1 VLVCFQLLEGIVR
14 PLQSAQQTSAIQ
26 RSKLAADVVLRAK
39 HQAPSSSN
47 GSVNEVVA
55 DGNQLPSVLS
65 PSSSKMTSLS
75 TSGSSVCSSDSE
87 EARMDK
93 NGSLLHGK
101 MELDANASS
110 ATDAKITVDMN
121 ENVVTSRKA
130 PSHDKSCEIS
140 QKAVLTFTKPSEAS
154 STPLPSSSTAVQNV
168 STDVT
173 LAEIPSSQT
182 NTSAPGGGTTD
193 STSSRAG
200 TRSWVSPSNYR
211 QKLGSQAASRY
222 QSVTS
227 RLYGDDFFGNLSNR
241 VNRRPKS
248 NTVEPT
254 SFVAPVTANS
264 SEESQSDESLTSKS
278 TADNV
283 ASSVTVSGSN
293 SVPAAANSTAPSSL
307 LHFVYSCSTSKHSTV
322 VRPSLT
328 SESGEDDDDES
339 VVDNSHEDDDVKD
352 DDVDEAVDI
361 GDAEGLQPKDGDRL
375 MKKDVARWHQRLVVS
390 PPPRRA
396 AHAQRRFEDPDKEL
410 GAAVRDV
417 AHGRSVQSDSATLK
431 LPVSPQ
437 SPESSKH
444 VSFDPFTLSLNAALE
459 GELDVL
465 QTLFSQVVLCI
476 ELSYF

>member
-1 VLVCFQLLEGIVR
+1 MLLCVQLLEGIVR

-39 HQAPSSSN
+39 HQAPSSSSN
-47 GSVNEVVA
+47 GSMNQVAA
-55 DGNQLPSVLS
+55 DGNQSPSVLS
-65 PSSSKMTSLS
+65 TSSSKVTSLS

-87 EARMDK
+87 EARMDRK
-93 NGSLLHGK
+93 ESLLNSK
-101 MELDANASS
+101 TELDANASS

-121 ENVVTSRKA
+121 ENVITSRKA
-130 PSHDKSCEIS
+130 PSHGKSHEIS
-140 QKAVLTFTKPSEAS
+140 EKATPPSVKPSEVS
-154 STPLPSSSTAVQNV
+154 STPLSSSSSAAIQNV
-168 STDVT
+168 SSDVT
-173 LAEIPSSQT
+173 LAKIPPSLT
-182 NTSAPGGGTTD
+182 NTSAPAGGTTD
-193 STSSRAG
+193 SSSSRAG
-200 TRSWVSPSNYR
+200 TRSWVSPSSYR

-227 RLYGDDFFGNLSNR
+227 RLYGDDWFGSLSSR
-241 VNRRPKS
+241 VSRRPKS
-248 NTVEPT
+248 NTAEPT
-254 SFVAPVTANS
+254 SFTAPVMANS

-293 SVPAAANSTAPSSL
+293 SVPADANSTAPASS

-322 VRPSLT
+322 ERPSLT
-328 SESGEDDDDES
+328 SDSGDDDDDEN
-339 VVDNSHEDDDVKD
+339 VVDDSYEDEY
-352 DDVDEAVDI
+352 VDKAVDV
-361 GDAEGLQPKDGDRL
+361 GDADGFGLQPKDGDRL

-410 GAAVRDV
+410 GTAGRDLTY
-417 AHGRSVQSDSATLK
+417 GRSVQSNSAMLSV
-431 LPVSPQ
+431 PVSPK

-465 QTLFSQVVLCI
+465 QNLFSQVL
-476 ELSYF
+476 LH